1 MKLLKISFD
10 HLRMFENGL
19 FEMDFYAS
27 DKVPAGDE
35 SVARLAGRIY
45 SNNVV
50 GLAGINASGKTTALA
65 LIELAGRI
73 VEGSPLLG
81 GSLPT
86 TIASC
91 FDGDAT
97 FRCLACEGQTCFLIE
112 SEIRRDGDGDLG
124 SGEAPLVFGDELVY
138 RLPISKLRR
147 SYLASWD
154 ALKAASQ
161 LRYRRAE
168 LPDSWLAFA
177 SPEASISA
185 AAIAKEAGVRR
196 RVPMLRD
203 TGFALRRDFAGLDTV
218 LRVFDPSIEHL
229 EVAADGKAFSTKFK
243 GCDPMVLSESGLGE
257 VLSSGTVRG
266 MALIG
271 RAISTLRCGGYLLV
285 DEIENHLN
293 RQLVNVVLDLFV
305 SVETNP
311 LGATLVFTTHYPQ
324 LLDSIHRKDNVYFLA
339 STYGNGSRVVKYC
352 TQVKRIENKKS
363 EVFVSNFVKGTAPR
377 YLDVRSLKELIAG
390 EVASDER

>member
-35 SVARLAGRIY
+35 SVAQLAGRIY

-73 VEGSPLLG
+73 VEGLSLLG
-81 GSLPT
+81 GSLPS
-86 TIASC
+86 TIATC
-91 FDGDAT
+91 FDGDPT
-97 FRCLACEGQTCFLIE
+97 FRCLACEGRTCFLIE
-112 SEIRRDGDGDLG
+112 SEIRRGGDSD

-138 RLPISKLRR
+138 SLPISKLRR
-147 SYLASWD
+147 SDLASWE
-154 ALKAASQ
+154 ALKVASQ
-161 LRYRRAE
+161 LRYQRAE

-177 SPEASISA
+177 SPEVSISA
-185 AAIAKEAGVRR
+185 AAIAKETGARR

-203 TGFALRRDFAGLDTV
+203 SGFVLKRDFAGLDTV

-229 EVAADGKAFSTKFK
+229 EVAADGKAFSAKFK
-243 GCDPMVLSESGLGE
+243 GCDPMVLSEGGLGE

-266 MALIG
+266 VALIG
-271 RAISTLRCGGYLLV
+271 RAISALRCGGYLLV

-305 SVETNP
+305 SAETNP

-324 LLDSIHRKDNVYFLA
+324 LLDSVHRKDNVYFLA

-377 YLDVRSLKELIAG
+377 YVDVKSLKELIVV